1 MKCRILTMTAIAAA
15 IAATFGGPATAG
27 MSKPDYLAS
36 KDRIAAEYK
45 TAKAG
50 CDPLSS
56 NAKDVCMAQAKGGEK
71 VAQAELTAS
80 YQPTVK
86 ARYDVRLARAEADYS
101 VAKEKCDDR
110 AGNAKDVCV
119 KEAQAVRTTA
129 KADAKAHMKTTDA
142 KVAAGKEISAA
153 QKDASADKRDADYAV
168 AKEKCDALAG
178 AAKDACV
185 GSAKANFGK
194 S

>member
-1 MKCRILTMTAIAAA
+1 MERKILTMTALAAA
-15 IAATFGGPATAG
+15 ALALGASAAGL
-27 MSKPDYLAS
+27 SKAEYQAS

-50 CDPLSS
+50 CDSMPA
-56 NAKDVCMAQAKGGEK
+56 NAKDVCLAQARGGEK
-71 VAQAELTAS
+71 VALADLAAQ

-86 ARYDVRLARAEADYS
+86 SRYDARISHADADYS
-101 VAKEKCDDR
+101 VAKEKCDDQ

-119 KEAQAVRTTA
+119 KEAQVKRTAA
-129 KADAKAHMKTTDA
+129 KADAKASMKTADA
-142 KVAAGKEISAA
+142 KATAGKEIAEA
-153 QKDASADKRDADYAV
+153 RKD
-168 AKEKCDALAG
+168 AG
-178 AAKDACV
+178 AAKRDAAYAVAREKCDVMSGTSKDACI

>member
-15 IAATFGGPATAG
+15 IAATFGEPSAAG
-27 MSKPDYLAS
+27 MSKPDYLSS

-45 TAKAG
+45 TAKAA
-50 CDPLSS
+50 CEPLSS

-71 VAQAELTAS
+71 VALAELTAS

-86 ARYDVRLARAEADYS
+86 ARYDARLAHAEADYS
-101 VAKEKCDDR
+101 
-110 AGNAKDVCV
+110 
-119 KEAQAVRTTA
+119 
-129 KADAKAHMKTTDA
+129 
-142 KVAAGKEISAA
+142 
-153 QKDASADKRDADYAV
+153 V